1 LNELFSQFLNNLLPI
16 FLIAGSGYLISKWL
30 SVNPRSVSQVTF
42 NLFSPCLVFV
52 LITKNELGNQQIL
65 NMMLYSAILIIGVG
79 LVTWLIGKALRLER
93 RLLMAVVIAAMFMNA
108 GNFGLPLNLFAF
120 GELALAH
127 ASLYFVMSGIM
138 TYTVGVVIASMG
150 SNSLKKSLTGL
161 IKIPAIY
168 AVGLAFLFVQLDW
181 SLPVPIDRSV
191 TLLSNAAIP
200 SMLILLGMQLQR
212 AQWNGYVKAL
222 TLAGTM
228 RLLVAPLLA
237 IGLSALFGMQGPI
250 RQAFILESGMP
261 SAVLTTILATEYDIE
276 PAFIT
281 TAVLTTTL
289 ISPLTLTPLLVFLSG

>member
-1 LNELFSQFLNNLLPI
+1 MNELFSQFLNNLLPI

-30 SVNPRSVSQVTF
+30 GVNPRSVSQVTF
-42 NLFSPCLVFV
+42 NLFSPCLVFI

-79 LVTWLIGKALRLER
+79 LVTWLIGYALKLER
-93 RLLMAVVIAAMFMNA
+93 RLLMAVVLAAMFMNA

-127 ASLYFVMSGIM
+127 ASLYFVMAGIM

-150 SNSLKKSLTGL
+150 SNSLKKSLVGL

-181 SLPVPIDRSV
+181 SLPTPIDRSV

-200 SMLILLGMQLQR
+200 SMLILLGMQLQT

-237 IGLSALFGMQGPI
+237 IGLSTLFGMQGPI